1 MFILTG
7 FNKKELKDIYKRHRM
22 CITTENVYYQN
33 TRALKTRN
41 FEMISNDT
49 YTKHIRFLLQDIK
62 VESEPIETV
71 IPNDQED
78 IDEGRDSIF
87 SINTEIDEFKR
98 VQRRLTY
105 EEVIKLL
112 PETNNTYIKITEHP
126 EKIDLLVEEIFIHFL
141 VEKYY
146 ETIDQL
152 HLAAVSNMT
161 PLIEYVVKNID
172 EKTLKS
178 FIHTKRINFDKVAKV
193 EHDIVFQG
201 EFRRTVSFYTET
213 HGAMPVIDV
222 EKILGLLI
230 TNADTEDDIT
240 FVTALYYIFS
250 FAIVDIANEN
260 NNPDDFP
267 CVVYI
272 RDVLSRLQ

>member
-78 IDEGRDSIF
+78 IDEGRNSIF

-141 VEKYY
+141 IEKYY

-240 FVTALYYIFS
+240 FVTALYYILS
-250 FAIVDIANEN
+250 FAIVDIVNEN

>member
-7 FNKKELKDIYKRHRM
+7 FNKKELKDIYKRHRI
-22 CITTENVYYQN
+22 CITTENVYYHN

-78 IDEGRDSIF
+78 IDEGRNSIF

-112 PETNNTYIKITEHP
+112 PKTNNTYIKITEHP

-178 FIHTKRINFDKVAKV
+178 FIHTKRINFDKVEKV
-193 EHDIVFQG
+193 KHDIVFKG

-213 HGAMPVIDV
+213 HGSMPIIDV

-240 FVTALYYIFS
+240 FVTALYYILS
-250 FAIVDIANEN
+250 FAMVDIANEN

-267 CVVYI
+267 CVLYI

>member
-78 IDEGRDSIF
+78 IDEGRNSIF

-105 EEVIKLL
+105 EEIIKLL

-178 FIHTKRINFDKVAKV
+178 FIHTKRINFDKVKKV

-213 HGAMPVIDV
+213 HGSMPIIDV

-240 FVTALYYIFS
+240 FVTALYYILS